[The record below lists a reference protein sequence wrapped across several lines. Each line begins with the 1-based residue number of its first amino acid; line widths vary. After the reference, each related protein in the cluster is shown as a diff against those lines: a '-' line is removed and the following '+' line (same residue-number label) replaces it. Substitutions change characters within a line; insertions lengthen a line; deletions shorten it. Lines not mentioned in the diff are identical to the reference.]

1 MLMPLWITD
10 LNREE
15 NEIMEYRCVDRGS
28 KKCPCHLTTSGLCY
42 TCSTLRTGE
51 CGCSTL
57 WTVSCPY
64 SEFSMKEGSPQPIPM
79 LMPAE
84 VVYQKNYSSKLTVVR
99 LEVPAGFAQQCHRL
113 GSYIM
118 AQVMGYM
125 VPLSVLHSSYAVE
138 KRRFLIGPRPY
149 IEVAVQPIG
158 LKTMQL
164 VNPLSKF
171 WNIQGPFYSGL
182 QTAGRIDTSKPMLV
196 IAKPGKD

>member
-1 MLMPLWITD
+1 MPI
-10 LNREE
+10 
-15 NEIMEYRCVDRGS
+15 
-28 KKCPCHLTTSGLCY
+28 
-42 TCSTLRTGE
+42 
-51 CGCSTL
+51 
-57 WTVSCPY
+57 
-64 SEFSMKEGSPQPIPM
+64 

-164 VNPLSKF
+164 ANPLSKF

-196 IAKPGKD
+196 IAKGTALAPFLNVARVLAGENPEKINLFIDDDKITSEFISDYVSKIGTRPGSRYRGSGRSRQDGDARD